1 MDSYFTRFDSLFAEE
16 SRENDTPLDSNSSGS
31 VGSDSASQT
40 ASQGPSAV
48 GPVLRRRSAQER
60 SDDDEEEADDA
71 THKLLKAYSRAASAR
86 EGLPP
91 SSLEWF
97 AVVSVV
103 YLTRTNRF
111 THSLLA
117 SKGLQG
123 YRDYGQA
130 DRAFQTECTGCE
142 YRQLPFEPGVQGKLT
157 THRFNT

>member
-1 MDSYFTRFDSLFAEE
+1 MSGSMDSYFTRFDSLFAEE

-31 VGSDSASQT
+31 GSVDSDSASQT

-48 GPVLRRRSAQER
+48 GPVLRCRSAQER
-60 SDDDEEEADDA
+60 SDDEEEEADDA
-71 THKLLKAYSRAASAR
+71 THKRLKAYSRAASAR

-97 AVVSVV
+97 AVVSIV

-123 YRDYGQA
+123 Y
-130 DRAFQTECTGCE
+130 
-142 YRQLPFEPGVQGKLT
+142 
-157 THRFNT
+157 